1 MAALLGI
8 LNGLKIQQRQKLLMN
23 RLLSIESTSN
33 GMRNKWLMLSRLS
46 QMDHLAIRCAAE
58 EYDVPRSTLGDRI
71 SGRVAPGSTSAPPK
85 YLSTQEEE
93 ELVQFLIDCA
103 SIGFMALGFLCRI
116 SSHRY
121 ANRAILQSCLSI
133 RYHKRLSAEVV
144 WY

>member
-33 GMRNKWLMLSRLS
+33 GMRNKWLMLSSLS

-71 SGRVAPGSTSAPPK
+71 SGRVVPGSTSGPPK
-85 YLSTQEEE
+85 YLSIQEEE

-103 SIGFMALGFLCRI
+103 SIGYPR
-116 SSHRY
+116 S
-121 ANRAILQSCLSI
+121 
-133 RYHKRLSAEVV
+133 RLEVIAMV
-144 WY
+144 

>member
-1 MAALLGI
+1 MHAVYVSSCLYSYMTSHRLLKWRHLSGI
-8 LNGLKIQQRQKLLMN
+8 LNELKIQQRQKLLMN

-71 SGRVAPGSTSAPPK
+71 SGRVVPGSTSGPPK

-103 SIGFMALGFLCRI
+103 SIGYPR
-116 SSHRY
+116 S
-121 ANRAILQSCLSI
+121 
-133 RYHKRLSAEVV
+133 RLEVIAMV
-144 WY
+144 